1 MKNFLL
7 LVISICGLCL
17 LTACGGGGRQTSSS
31 ATHFL
36 VMSAANIVTPGTAFS
51 ITVTALDASNNVVT
65 IYSGTVHFTSSDGQ
79 AVLPANS
86 TLANGTG
93 TFSAALKTAGAQ
105 TVTATDTVTGISGT
119 SSSISVSGAATHF
132 SVTAPGTVT
141 TGTAF
146 NFTVTALDTS
156 NNVVTSYSGTM
167 HFTSTDTQAVL
178 PANSTLTNGTES
190 FSATLNTAG
199 AQAITATDTLTASIT
214 GTSNAIT
221 ASAAIQITSGPLPAG
236 TFGVRYGSL
245 QSVKG
250 TGGVTF
256 RADFFQLTASVGSS
270 ASWSWAAAAG
280 SSLPPGLNCC
290 TLVLGTMFPPLH
302 AVVNGAIYGV
312 PTASGTFQVVVTV
325 RDGALQGSATYP
337 LTIAPPPPPTINQTS
352 PAIGTLIS
360 PYPGF
365 QFTATGGQPPLTW
378 SETGALPIG
387 MQLSSSGLLSGTPT
401 TDGSF
406 PITVMAKDSANQ
418 SSAPQAFTIQVLAQG
433 FALTGSM
440 ETERVW
446 HTATLLQDGN
456 VLVSGG
462 ANNTELPTTA
472 ELYNPTTK
480 MFAQTSG
487 SPPTTPRTNATATLL
502 ASGKVLITGGKGASG
517 ELATADLYDPTSET
531 FAATSTS
538 MSTSRAYHT
547 ATLLSDGT
555 VLVTGGL
562 NLAGDA
568 SGTPVASAEIYDP
581 TTDSFTLKGP
591 MTTGRFFHT
600 ATLLGNGMV
609 LITGGLNQEGP
620 LATAEIYDPTTMTFT
635 ATGTMMTT
643 VRIGHTAT
651 LLGDGNV
658 LIAGGATN
666 FGGAAT
672 NAAEIFDPTG
682 GTFTATNPMTAA
694 HSAHTATLL
703 QNGQVL
709 IAGGASAFYAG
720 GQINTISTVE
730 LFDPTTGDF
739 TATADMTSVRESHTA
754 ALLSSGQ
761 ILVAGGSVGTLGYST
776 ATTVLVSA
784 EIYH

>member
-7 LVISICGLCL
+7 LLISIYSLCL
-17 LTACGGGGRQTSSS
+17 LTACGGSGRQTSSS

-36 VMSAANIVTPGTAFS
+36 VASASNIANPGSAFN

-65 IYSGTVHFTSSDGQ
+65 TYSGTVHFTSSDSQ

-86 TLANGTG
+86 TLTNGTG
-93 TFSAALKTAGAQ
+93 TFSVTLKTAGAQ

-119 SSSISVSGAATHF
+119 SGSISVSGAATHL
-132 SVTAPGTVT
+132 SVTAPGSFTS
-141 TGTAF
+141 GTAF
-146 NFTVTALDTS
+146 NFTVSALDAS
-156 NNVVTSYSGTM
+156 NNIVTSYSGTV
-167 HFTSTDTQAVL
+167 HFTSTDAQAVL
-178 PANSTLTNGTES
+178 PANSTLTNGTEI

-199 AQAITATDTLTASIT
+199 AQTITATDTVTASIT

-221 ASAAIQITSGPLPAG
+221 ASAPIQITSGPLPSG
-236 TFGVRYGSL
+236 TFGVLYGSL
-245 QSVKG
+245 HSVRG

-302 AVVNGAIYGV
+302 AFVNGAIYGV

-325 RDGALQGSATYP
+325 RNGALQGSATYP

-352 PAIGTLIS
+352 PAIGTLNS
-360 PYPGF
+360 LYPGF

-378 SETGALPIG
+378 SEAGALPTG
-387 MQLSSSGLLSGTPT
+387 MQLSPSGLLSGTPT

-406 PITVMAKDSANQ
+406 PVTVMAKDSANQ
-418 SSAPQAFTIQVLAQG
+418 NSPPQAFSIHVLAQG

-480 MFAQTSG
+480 VFAQTIG
-487 SPPTTPRTNATATLL
+487 SPTTPRTSATATLL
-502 ASGKVLITGGKGASG
+502 ASGRVLIAGGKGASG
-517 ELATADLYDPTSET
+517 ELATADLYDPTSGT
-531 FAATSTS
+531 FTATSTS
-538 MSTSRAYHT
+538 MSTTRAYHA

-555 VLVTGGL
+555 VLITGGL
-562 NLAGDA
+562 NLAGDS
-568 SGTPVASAEIYDP
+568 SGTPVASAEIYNP
-581 TTDSFTLKGP
+581 TTDSFTVTGP

-600 ATLLGNGMV
+600 ATVLGNGMV
-609 LITGGLNQEGP
+609 LITGGSNEGGS
-620 LATAEIYDPTTMTFT
+620 LASAEIYDPTTMTFT
-635 ATGTMMTT
+635 ATGTMTT
-643 VRIGHTAT
+643 ARMGHTAS
-651 LLGDGNV
+651 LLGNGNV
-658 LIAGGATN
+658 LVTGGATD

-672 NAAEIFDPTG
+672 NTAELFDSIAR
-682 GTFTATNPMTAA
+682 TFTATNPMTAA

-709 IAGGASAFYAG
+709 IAGGASAFYAS

-739 TATADMTSVRESHTA
+739 TATADMSSVREAHTA

-761 ILVAGGSVGTLGYST
+761 VLVAGGSVGTLGYST
-776 ATTVLVSA
+776 ATTVLASA
-784 EIYH
+784 ELYH